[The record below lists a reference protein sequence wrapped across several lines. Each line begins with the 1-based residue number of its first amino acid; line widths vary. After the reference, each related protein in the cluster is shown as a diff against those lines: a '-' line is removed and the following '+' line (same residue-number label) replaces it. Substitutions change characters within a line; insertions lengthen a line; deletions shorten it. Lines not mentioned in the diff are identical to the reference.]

1 MKLEIA
7 GSMIRRV
14 VPSGLAGRF
23 GMDCHKQTQP
33 TSTLAG
39 GRANRQNKIVEEWK
53 VYCKVICSQ
62 YPDQFNV

>member
-7 GSMIRRV
+7 GFMIRRV
-14 VPSGLAGRF
+14 VPSGRR
-23 GMDCHKQTQP
+23 GMDCQKQTQP

-39 GRANRQNKIVEEWK
+39 GNASRQNKIVEERK
-53 VYCKVICSQ
+53 ECCKVICLQ